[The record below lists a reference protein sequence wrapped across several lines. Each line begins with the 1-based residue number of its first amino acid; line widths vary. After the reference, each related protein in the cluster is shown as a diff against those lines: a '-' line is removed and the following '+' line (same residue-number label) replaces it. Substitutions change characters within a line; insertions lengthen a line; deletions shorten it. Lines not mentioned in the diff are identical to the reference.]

1 MGVGQRGPAVSLLPR
16 VSPNN
21 PMGKRK
27 QKVRWSS
34 VDGISW
40 STADE
45 ADVPP
50 ELSDGPVKSESG
62 GSGEGIIRRSSAQ
75 GWTSSLAPRFERKAV
90 AAAAE
95 QKQIYYEGEFCEAED
110 LPNGFTKIRS
120 KNLDILFKNDYYEQ
134 RLAAQQQISGELIK
148 LKDSELREENY
159 ILTESSQEETNEKLD
174 CEIDPIE
181 LKDKI
186 MESLAETKSVVNSCS
201 WSFDKID
208 PNDIPEFKPLE
219 SGMEPS
225 SAEIDSGRTSPFYV
239 NRLPQEYE
247 APPRPNLYLYSP
259 KNNTLIPCE
268 EIIVPNP
275 VMSADGPVYSGPTN
289 IYLAYPVQGP
299 DGRGYITE
307 PFTPPGSYMSQGS
320 ASYSP
325 S

>member
-134 RLAAQQQISGELIK
+134 RLAAQQQISEELMK
-148 LKDSELREENY
+148 LKDSELKEENSS
-159 ILTESSQEETNEKLD
+159 ESLHEDIIAKLD
-174 CEIDPIE
+174 CEIDPLE
-181 LKDKI
+181 LQDKI
-186 MESLAETKSVVNSCS
+186 MESLAETDSVVNSCP
-201 WSFDKID
+201 WSFNKID
-208 PNDIPEFKPLE
+208 PNDIPEFKP
-219 SGMEPS
+219 
-225 SAEIDSGRTSPFYV
+225 
-239 NRLPQEYE
+239 
-247 APPRPNLYLYSP
+247 
-259 KNNTLIPCE
+259 
-268 EIIVPNP
+268 
-275 VMSADGPVYSGPTN
+275 
-289 IYLAYPVQGP
+289 
-299 DGRGYITE
+299 
-307 PFTPPGSYMSQGS
+307 
-320 ASYSP
+320 
-325 S
+325 